1 MVSTTCVLDILTTV
15 TQRSVVEFKN
25 LLYAEAAPSLDQV
38 QVVLERAVQSFS
50 KNFCRHRLDSVI
62 ARVFVL
68 LVVFCGTLP
77 SIS

>member
-15 TQRSVVEFKN
+15 MQRSVVEFKN

-68 LVVFCGTLP
+68 LVVFCGTL
-77 SIS
+77 

>member
-25 LLYAEAAPSLDQV
+25 LLYTEAAPSLDQV

-68 LVVFCGTLP
+68 LVVFCGTL
-77 SIS
+77 